1 MVPECNHLVLKSR
14 KNTTNTILYAENN
27 YEINTCTTLSK
38 VKYTSI
44 ERKRERERDREKRK
58 RIKSKYFCGHKP

>member
-44 ERKRERERDREKRK
+44 ERERERDREKRK